1 MGKGKGLTF
10 TTFAILG
17 ALTGY
22 TVYMANKDKF
32 SDETKDKYDSFV
44 DKFKSVGDDI
54 VRTYT
59 AIGDKEEFKTSG
71 KNLGN
76 SAINLAKNASQL
88 VLSASN
94 DMYKYAKDKVSDATN
109 GFLDDDSLESYDD
122 IDNKKT
128 KPKSAKNKS
137 TKSNKT
143 TKKKSKK

>member
-71 KNLGN
+71 K
-76 SAINLAKNASQL
+76 L